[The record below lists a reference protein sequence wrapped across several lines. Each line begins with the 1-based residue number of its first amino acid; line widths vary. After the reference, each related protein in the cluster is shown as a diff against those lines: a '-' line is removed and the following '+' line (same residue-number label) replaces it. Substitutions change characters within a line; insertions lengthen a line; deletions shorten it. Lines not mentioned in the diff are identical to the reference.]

1 MYPQLRADQTSADF
15 PGARYLNKVRASNN
29 AAEVT
34 NRLVNA
40 QGLASL
46 IEAGRAKW
54 SIEVRSPAALYSR
67 TFLTNQPV
75 KTIKWEP
82 QETGPE
88 VFIISGLVAVE
99 GLVLFTDQLHPAW
112 HAERFLNIP
121 VGALLARG
129 LIARTQPVVSSMLRF
144 TKKENLARG
153 RMEINDPD
161 DQFQFNVNVSPELFA
176 RCTKRDVQIA
186 ALIGVMGKLPKTAES
201 FDEGVEPPVL
211 RAIREKLEEGDIPTW
226 ENSDDY
232 DAALAATA
240 LEPFI
245 VEEKIEGEEED

>member
-15 PGARYLNKVRASNN
+15 PGAQYVNKVRASNN
-29 AAEVT
+29 VAEVT

-67 TFLTNQPV
+67 TFLTNQSV
-75 KTIKWEP
+75 KTVKWEP

-88 VFIISGLVAVE
+88 VFIISGLVVVE
-99 GLVLFTDQLHPAW
+99 GLVLPTDQLNPAW
-112 HAERFLNIP
+112 HAERPLNIP

-129 LIARTQPVVSSMLRF
+129 MIARTKPVVSSMLRF

-153 RMEINDPD
+153 RMEISDHD
-161 DQFQFNVNVSPELFA
+161 EQFQFNVNVSPELFA

-201 FDEGVEPPVL
+201 FDEGVEPLVL
-211 RAIREKLEEGDIPTW
+211 RAIREMLEEGDVPTW
-226 ENSDDY
+226 ENPEDY

-240 LEPFI
+240 LEPFV
-245 VEEKIEGEEED
+245 VEEEMEEEED